1 MYVDGSLRQAAGAIA
16 IIDPATEEPWGEA
29 SAGSVAD
36 VDVAVRSAHAALPA
50 WSATSLD
57 ERVRI
62 MLRLRDELR
71 ARVDEFAELAT
82 HEMGAPITVTRT
94 LGASPALIDAY
105 IDAAREL
112 AFAYVRGDTLIRRR
126 PIGVVAGVIPWNTPI
141 RSAVKK
147 AVPALLAGCA
157 VVLKPAPETPFD
169 SLLFAA
175 CASRAGLPPGVLN
188 VVPGGGETGE
198 ALATHPLVRKVAF
211 TGSTRTGARLAEVCG
226 PDFKRLQLELGGKS
240 AAVVLED
247 ADVEVAVAAV
257 ARSAFRNTGQTCV
270 ALTRMLVP
278 HALHHEVVAGLCA
291 AAGEYVIGD
300 PFDEATT
307 MGPLVAERQRER
319 VLGYLASAREEGA
332 TVACGGGRPEL
343 ERGWYVEPTVLTGVT
358 NTMRVAREEIFG
370 PVLCVI
376 GYGSDDAA
384 VGLANDTP
392 YGLHGAVFGEP
403 VHALAVA
410 QRLDTG
416 SVSIND
422 EKIPISAPFG
432 GVKASGIGREHGPEG
447 YDHFLEYASYAL
459 PPGAADTLGLETYA
473 P

>member
-1 MYVDGSLRQAAGAIA
+1 MREAAGAITV
-16 IIDPATEEPWGEA
+16 IDPATEEPWAEA
-29 SAGSVAD
+29 SAGSAAD

-50 WSATSLD
+50 WSASGLD
-57 ERVRI
+57 DRAAIVR
-62 MLRLRDELR
+62 RLADELR
-71 ARVDEFAELAT
+71 ARVDEFAEIAT

-94 LGASPALIDAY
+94 LGASPALIEAY
-105 IDAAREL
+105 VDAAREL
-112 AFAYVRGDTLIRRR
+112 SYAYVRGDTLIRRR

-147 AVPALLAGCA
+147 AVPALLAGCT
-157 VVLKPAPETPFD
+157 VVLKPAPETPLD
-169 SLLFAA
+169 SLLLAE
-175 CASRAGLPPGVLN
+175 CAMRAGLPPGVLN
-188 VVPGGGETGE
+188 VVPGAGETGE

-247 ADVEVAVAAV
+247 ADVDAAVAAV

-278 HALHHEVVAGLCA
+278 HGLHDAVVEGLCRA
-291 AAGEYVIGD
+291 AEAYVIGD
-300 PFDEATT
+300 PSDAATT
-307 MGPLVAERQRER
+307 MGPLVAERQRAR
-319 VLGYLASAREEGA
+319 VLGYLESARDEGA
-332 TVACGGGRPEL
+332 TVACGGGRPPM

-358 NTMRVAREEIFG
+358 NRMRVAREEIFG

-376 GYGSDDAA
+376 PYGDEDEA
-384 VGLANDTP
+384 VALANDTP
-392 YGLHGAVFGEP
+392 YGLHGAVFGAVER
-403 VHALAVA
+403 ALDVA

-422 EKIPISAPFG
+422 EKIPITAPFG

-459 PPGAADTLGLETYA
+459 PAGAASTLGLETHA